1 MPATD
6 HTDCTIADAAAGAVT
21 AVCVI
26 HDVKG
31 HSAMRPPTPTNSS
44 TDATTRDLTVHPGLV
59 CSTGTSVSRVC
70 VPYREYSHAI
80 PLSRQTS
87 VKNGSARATRARA
100 AGPATPHRLAGR
112 RE

>member
-44 TDATTRDLTVHPGLV
+44 TDATTRDLTVHPRMV
-59 CSTGTSVSRVC
+59 CSTVTSVSRLC
-70 VPYREYSHAI
+70 VPYRKYIHAI
-80 PLSRQTS
+80 PHSKQTS
-87 VKNGSARATRARA
+87 VKNCSVRAT
-100 AGPATPHRLAGR
+100 LALV
-112 RE
+112 